1 MACVRYTQERKSVRE
16 KVTPDNAGQRRMS
29 HFLMTR
35 KKKGR
40 PLAVAIGGCQ
50 FVPNLIFIGNGN
62 LLFFFLFNPDLYPS
76 LFIFVFFF
84 SRSRVIG
91 VSLVFLF

>member
-1 MACVRYTQERKSVRE
+1 MTRE
-16 KVTPDNAGQRRMS
+16 KKGPSAGCG
-29 HFLMTR
+29 HW
-35 KKKGR
+35 
-40 PLAVAIGGCQ
+40 GCQ

-62 LLFFFLFNPDLYPS
+62 LLFFFLFNPDSYPS

-91 VSLVFLF
+91 VSLVFYFETDNLMPG